1 MGKLINTFLEE
12 ETLMLRSKD
21 EGDSGEPQQIAPNPA
36 LCLKTSKDMT
46 LMFTTGAQQDTLV

>member
-1 MGKLINTFLEE
+1 
-12 ETLMLRSKD
+12 MLRSKD